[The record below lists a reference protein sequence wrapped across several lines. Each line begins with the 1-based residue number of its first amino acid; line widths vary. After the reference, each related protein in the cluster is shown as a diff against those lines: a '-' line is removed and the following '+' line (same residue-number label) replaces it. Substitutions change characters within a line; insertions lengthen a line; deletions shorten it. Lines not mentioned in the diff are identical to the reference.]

1 MFFDFSIP
9 PVLNVY
15 NREGGQDKKT
25 TNVPLIDW
33 IKMWYIYIIEFA
45 ETHDEILP
53 FTKTWLE
60 S

>member
-1 MFFDFSIP
+1 MYIIEK
-9 PVLNVY
+9 VAKT
-15 NREGGQDKKT
+15 KKKQLMC
-25 TNVPLIDW
+25 PSIDW